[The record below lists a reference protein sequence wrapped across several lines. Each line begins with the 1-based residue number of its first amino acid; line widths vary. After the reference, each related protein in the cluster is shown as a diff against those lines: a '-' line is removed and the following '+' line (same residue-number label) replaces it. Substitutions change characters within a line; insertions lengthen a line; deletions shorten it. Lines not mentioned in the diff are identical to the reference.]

1 MTESIW
7 VALAL
12 APIAFLGATVY
23 GLTGFGSSLVTI
35 PLSTHF
41 LPLPFAL
48 AVFSVVDLLN
58 ALRIG
63 LADRRFA
70 VTPELVRMVP
80 LMLLGILAGVTVLVN
95 LPRQMGMLALGVFV
109 LAYSVYA
116 LTYRGGLRTLREML
130 VLRQP
135 AEHVIGRA
143 VHLRPRAQLRSEC
156 SVQIGSE
163 IIVARWNRRAQ
174 ARTPHHEQ
182 GHTPIVHCP
191 QHIRTECR
199 QCIQHIMLMLSGGI
213 HQLIIP
219 RSIPRSSLMATPSR
233 DVRGFA
239 EHAGGVAQA
248 VGPSHIRG

>member
-116 LTYRGGLRTLREML
+116 LTYRGGLRTLGRGWAYAAGFCGGILGGLFGAGGAPYAIYLSHRPISKEQYRATLTLAAVFSVGMRAIVFTATGLLAQEGVWIAVAAAVPAAFLGLAVGSRAFKRISRERLLQIIAL
-130 VLRQP
+130 VLF
-135 AEHVIGRA
+135 ATGTSLVI
-143 VHLRPRAQLRSEC
+143 
-156 SVQIGSE
+156 
-163 IIVARWNRRAQ
+163 
-174 ARTPHHEQ
+174 
-182 GHTPIVHCP
+182 
-191 QHIRTECR
+191 
-199 QCIQHIMLMLSGGI
+199 
-213 HQLIIP
+213 
-219 RSIPRSSLMATPSR
+219 RSSS
-233 DVRGFA
+233 
-239 EHAGGVAQA
+239 
-248 VGPSHIRG
+248 